1 MTFIKSEK
9 QGITIV
15 GIDKNRLDS
24 IIAPD
29 LKTELLLL
37 TDNGKT
43 NILIDLSNVSYADS
57 SGLGA
62 LLFGLRQIKNLGG
75 QLRLFG
81 ANKKVQSLIKIAR
94 LENHLVN
101 YHDVNEAIQSFD
113 QG

>member
-1 MTFIKSEK
+1 MAFIKSEK
-9 QGITIV
+9 QGITII
-15 GIDKNRLDS
+15 GIVKDRLDS
-24 IIAPD
+24 LIAPD

-37 TDNGKT
+37 TDNGVT

-75 QLRLFG
+75 QLRLIG

-101 YHDVNEAIQSFD
+101 YFNVDEAIQSFD
-113 QG
+113 QV